1 VGRCSGRVGRP
12 AGRGVLETS
21 NHFVTSPFPDDHAS
35 PAGRDD
41 ASHVLGGSSDVGHAV
56 DARHGDELTLARR
69 AFDELAAVREDV
81 IREADATLDAWRP
94 WITRPGFTAS
104 AANLAAYISIRR
116 HDLRVLQL
124 DLMTLGLSSLGR
136 CEARVLENLDAVL
149 ATLAHLARADP
160 VLYRFPDPDAFFA
173 GSTMLRAES
182 ESVFGPAPSER
193 EVYIMVT
200 LPSEAAVD
208 GRLVHD
214 LVANGMDVA
223 RINCA
228 HDDAGAW
235 RAMAA
240 NVRAAAETLDRSC
253 RVAVDLVG
261 PRARTG
267 VVAADDPAIRVSP
280 GDRVLLVA
288 EPRERSPG
296 DPPYVVCSL
305 EEALPQLHPG
315 HRVMIDE
322 GSLEAVVLEAGGG
335 SALLEVMRAPAKGF
349 RLRPGKGMNFPTTPL
364 ALDPLTANDLAALDV
379 VAGFADV
386 VGYSFV
392 QRPEDMHRL
401 VDELE
406 SRTRREISLIAK
418 IETRLAVENL
428 PRIIVAAAGRRPLA
442 VMIAR
447 GDLAVEIGHVR
458 LAEIQEELLWLCEA
472 AHVPVI
478 WATQV
483 LDTFVKKGV
492 HHRGEMTDA
501 AMAERAECV
510 MLNKGP
516 FVREGVA
523 VLSDVLGRMEGH
535 QSKKTSRLRA
545 LRAW

>member
-1 VGRCSGRVGRP
+1 V
-12 AGRGVLETS
+12 
-21 NHFVTSPFPDDHAS
+21 HAS
-35 PAGRDD
+35 PTARDD
-41 ASHVLGGSSDVGHAV
+41 AGLVRDGGSEVLEAADGVGA
-56 DARHGDELTLARR
+56 DEIALLARR
-69 AFDELAAVREDV
+69 VLDELSAVRDDV
-81 IREADATLDAWRP
+81 AHEAEATLDEWHP
-94 WITRPGFTAS
+94 WVRRPGFAAS
-104 AANLAAYISIRR
+104 AANLAAYISMRR
-116 HDLRVLQL
+116 HDLRALQL
-124 DLMTLGLSSLGR
+124 DLMPLGLSSLGR

-149 ATLAHLARADP
+149 ATLARLAGADP
-160 VLYRFPDPDAFFA
+160 ASHRFPDPDAFFA
-173 GSTMLRAES
+173 GSTILHAEA
-182 ESVFGPAPSER
+182 ESVFGPTPGGR
-193 EVYIMVT
+193 EVWIMVT
-200 LPSEAAVD
+200 LPSEAASD
-208 GRLVHD
+208 DALVRD
-214 LVANGMDVA
+214 LVARGMDVA

-228 HDDAGAW
+228 HGDADAW

-240 NVRAAAETLDRSC
+240 NVRSAAQEIGRPC

-267 VVAADDPAIRVSP
+267 VVTPAGSEIRVRP
-280 GDRVLLVA
+280 GDRFMLVA
-288 EPRERSPG
+288 APHEHGPD
-296 DPPYVVCSL
+296 DPPQVVCSL
-305 EEALPQLHPG
+305 EEALPQLRPG
-315 HRVMIDE
+315 HRVMVDE
-322 GSLEAVVLEAGGG
+322 GSLEATVLEGGERG
-335 SALLEVMRAPAKGF
+335 ALLEVERAPAKGF
-349 RLRPGKGMNFPTTPL
+349 RLRPGKGINFPTTPL
-364 ALDPLTANDLAALDV
+364 ALDPLTPADLRALDA
-379 VAGFADV
+379 VAGFADI

-392 QRPEDMHRL
+392 QRPEDVHRL
-401 VDELE
+401 VEELE
-406 SRTRREISLIAK
+406 SRTTREIALIAK

-428 PRIIVAAAGRRPLA
+428 PRIIVAAAGCRPLA

-483 LDTFVKKGV
+483 LDTLVKKGV